1 MWETLKEVNMMNRYN
16 LYFSK
21 ILPHTLL
28 INHPAQVCS
37 TEMFNF
43 PSCSLTVPTNKI
55 RVSVGKNDPVAIGS
69 YDLLCNGKLKPK
81 KADTSFTVFKLT
93 LCILTSVEL
102 FVYLKLSTCIEF
114 AGLKQKPIF

>member
-21 ILPHTLL
+21 ILPHTSL

-43 PSCSLTVPTNKI
+43 PSCGLTVPTSKI
-55 RVSVGKNDPVAIGS
+55 RKSVGKNDPVATGS
-69 YDLLCNGKLKPK
+69 YDLLCNGELKPK
-81 KADTSFTVFKLT
+81 KADTNFSF
-93 LCILTSVEL
+93 
-102 FVYLKLSTCIEF
+102 
-114 AGLKQKPIF
+114 